1 MIYPPC
7 FHIVYLSTRS
17 RGAKMKSMPKSSPEK
32 ELVKVLN
39 AADVVEFLEYL
50 KSGKRVFWVNFRAGV
65 AKGLGVTVGMT
76 VILGILVWVL
86 TMLVDL
92 PLVGEYFKEAQSYV
106 TEYAENTNYKAD
118 FEVMNQQLQE
128 INENIVKEDTQTPP
142 PQN

>member
-1 MIYPPC
+1 
-7 FHIVYLSTRS
+7 
-17 RGAKMKSMPKSSPEK
+17 MKSMPKSSPEK

-50 KSGKRVFWVNFRAGV
+50 KSGRRVFWVNFRAGV

-76 VILGILVWVL
+76 LVLGIIVWVL

-92 PLVGEYFKEAQSYV
+92 PLVGEYFQEAQSYL

-118 FEVMNQQLQE
+118 FEEMNLQLQE
-128 INENIVKEDTQTPP
+128 INENTRKGGAQELP
-142 PQN
+142 PQD

>member
-1 MIYPPC
+1 
-7 FHIVYLSTRS
+7 
-17 RGAKMKSMPKSSPEK
+17 MKSMPKSSPEK

-50 KSGKRVFWVNFRAGV
+50 KSGRRVFWVNFRAGV

-76 VILGILVWVL
+76 LVLGIIVWVL

-92 PLVGEYFKEAQSYV
+92 PLVGEYFQDAQSYL

-118 FEVMNQQLQE
+118 FEEMNLQLQE
-128 INENIVKEDTQTPP
+128 INDNTRKESTQTPP

>member
-1 MIYPPC
+1 
-7 FHIVYLSTRS
+7 
-17 RGAKMKSMPKSSPEK
+17 MKSMPKSSPEK

-76 VILGILVWVL
+76 LILGILVWVL

-92 PLVGEYFKEAQSYV
+92 PLVGEYFQDAQSYV

-128 INENIVKEDTQTPP
+128 INENISKEETQAPP

>member
-1 MIYPPC
+1 
-7 FHIVYLSTRS
+7 
-17 RGAKMKSMPKSSPEK
+17 MKSMPKSSPEK

-50 KSGKRVFWVNFRAGV
+50 KSGRRVFWVNFRAGV

-76 VILGILVWVL
+76 VILGILIWVL

-92 PLVGEYFKEAQSYV
+92 PLVGEYFKDAQSYV

-128 INENIVKEDTQTPP
+128 INENTRREETEAPP

>member
-1 MIYPPC
+1 
-7 FHIVYLSTRS
+7 
-17 RGAKMKSMPKSSPEK
+17 MKSMPKSSPEK

-76 VILGILVWVL
+76 VVLGILVWVL

-92 PLVGEYFKEAQSYV
+92 PLVGEYFQDAQSYV

-128 INENIVKEDTQTPP
+128 INENTRREEAQAQPP
-142 PQN
+142 EN

>member
-1 MIYPPC
+1 
-7 FHIVYLSTRS
+7 
-17 RGAKMKSMPKSSPEK
+17 MKSMPKSSPEK

-76 VILGILVWVL
+76 VILGFLVWVL

-92 PLVGEYFKEAQSYV
+92 PLVGEYFKDAQSYV

-128 INENIVKEDTQTPP
+128 INENTRKKETQAPP

>member
-1 MIYPPC
+1 
-7 FHIVYLSTRS
+7 
-17 RGAKMKSMPKSSPEK
+17 MKSIPKSSPEK

-76 VILGILVWVL
+76 LILGVIAWVL

-92 PLVGEYFKEAQSYV
+92 PLVGEYFQDAKSYV

-128 INENIVKEDTQTPP
+128 INENTRKEETQTPP

>member
-1 MIYPPC
+1 
-7 FHIVYLSTRS
+7 
-17 RGAKMKSMPKSSPEK
+17 MKSMPKSSPEK

-76 VILGILVWVL
+76 VILGILIWVL

-92 PLVGEYFKEAQSYV
+92 PLVGEYFQDAQSYV

-128 INENIVKEDTQTPP
+128 INENTRKEETQAPP

>member
-1 MIYPPC
+1 
-7 FHIVYLSTRS
+7 
-17 RGAKMKSMPKSSPEK
+17 MKSMPKSSPEK

-50 KSGKRVFWVNFRAGV
+50 KSGKRVFWINFRAGV

-76 VILGILVWVL
+76 VILGLLVWVL

-92 PLVGEYFKEAQSYV
+92 PLVGEYFKDAQSYV

-128 INENIVKEDTQTPP
+128 INENTRKKETQAPP

>member
-1 MIYPPC
+1 
-7 FHIVYLSTRS
+7 
-17 RGAKMKSMPKSSPEK
+17 MKSMPKSSPEK

-76 VILGILVWVL
+76 VILGILIWVL

-92 PLVGEYFKEAQSYV
+92 PLVGEYFKDAQSYV

-128 INENIVKEDTQTPP
+128 INENTRQKETQAPL

>member
-1 MIYPPC
+1 
-7 FHIVYLSTRS
+7 
-17 RGAKMKSMPKSSPEK
+17 MKSMPKSSPEK

-76 VILGILVWVL
+76 VILGILIGVL

-92 PLVGEYFKEAQSYV
+92 PLVGQYFKEAQSYV

-118 FEVMNQQLQE
+118 FEAMNQQLQE
-128 INENIVKEDTQTPP
+128 INENIVKEDTQTPS

>member
-1 MIYPPC
+1 
-7 FHIVYLSTRS
+7 
-17 RGAKMKSMPKSSPEK
+17 MKSMPKSSPEK

-50 KSGKRVFWVNFRAGV
+50 KSGRRIFWVNFKAGV

-76 VILGILVWVL
+76 VILGVIVWVL

-92 PLVGEYFKEAQSYV
+92 PLVGEYFQDAKSYV

-128 INENIVKEDTQTPP
+128 INENTSSEETQAPP
-142 PQN
+142 PEN

>member
-1 MIYPPC
+1 
-7 FHIVYLSTRS
+7 
-17 RGAKMKSMPKSSPEK
+17 MKSMPKSSPEK
-32 ELVKVLN
+32 ELVKVLS

-76 VILGILVWVL
+76 VILGILIWVL

-92 PLVGEYFKEAQSYV
+92 PLVGEYFQDAQSYV

-128 INENIVKEDTQTPP
+128 INENTRKEETQAPP

>member
-1 MIYPPC
+1 
-7 FHIVYLSTRS
+7 
-17 RGAKMKSMPKSSPEK
+17 MKSMPKSSPEK

-50 KSGKRVFWVNFRAGV
+50 KSGKRVFWINFRAGV

-76 VILGILVWVL
+76 VVLGLLVWVL

-92 PLVGEYFKEAQSYV
+92 PLVGEYFKDAQSYV

-118 FEVMNQQLQE
+118 FEVMNEQLQE
-128 INENIVKEDTQTPP
+128 INENTSREEVQVPP
-142 PQN
+142 PED

>member
-1 MIYPPC
+1 
-7 FHIVYLSTRS
+7 
-17 RGAKMKSMPKSSPEK
+17 MKSMPKSSPEK

-50 KSGKRVFWVNFRAGV
+50 KSGRRIFWVNFRAGV

-76 VILGILVWVL
+76 VILGILIWVL

-92 PLVGEYFKEAQSYV
+92 PLVGEYFQDAQSYV

-128 INENIVKEDTQTPP
+128 INENTRKEETQAPP

>member
-1 MIYPPC
+1 
-7 FHIVYLSTRS
+7 
-17 RGAKMKSMPKSSPEK
+17 MKSMPKSSPEK

-50 KSGKRVFWVNFRAGV
+50 KSGRRVFWVNFRAGI

-76 VILGILVWVL
+76 VILGVIVWVL

-92 PLVGEYFKEAQSYV
+92 PLVGEYFQNAKSYV

-128 INENIVKEDTQTPP
+128 INENTSSEETQAPP
-142 PQN
+142 PEN

>member
-1 MIYPPC
+1 
-7 FHIVYLSTRS
+7 
-17 RGAKMKSMPKSSPEK
+17 MKSMPKSSPEK

>member
-1 MIYPPC
+1 
-7 FHIVYLSTRS
+7 
-17 RGAKMKSMPKSSPEK
+17 MKSMPKSSPEK

-50 KSGKRVFWVNFRAGV
+50 KSGRRIFWVNFRAGV

-76 VILGILVWVL
+76 VILGVIVWVL

-92 PLVGEYFKEAQSYV
+92 PLVGEYFQDAKSYV

-128 INENIVKEDTQTPP
+128 INENTRGEETQAQPP
-142 PQN
+142 EN

>member
-1 MIYPPC
+1 
-7 FHIVYLSTRS
+7 
-17 RGAKMKSMPKSSPEK
+17 MKSMPKSSPEK

-76 VILGILVWVL
+76 VILGILIWVL

-92 PLVGEYFKEAQSYV
+92 PLVGEYFQDAQSYV

-128 INENIVKEDTQTPP
+128 INENTRKEETQTPP

>member
-1 MIYPPC
+1 
-7 FHIVYLSTRS
+7 
-17 RGAKMKSMPKSSPEK
+17 MKSIPKSSPEK

-39 AADVVEFLEYL
+39 AADVVDFLEYL

-65 AKGLGVTVGMT
+65 AKGLGITVGMT
-76 VILGILVWVL
+76 VILGVLVWVL

-92 PLVGEYFKEAQSYV
+92 PLVGEYFQDAKSYV

-128 INENIVKEDTQTPP
+128 INENTSSEETQAPP
-142 PQN
+142 PEN